1 VLLVAAE
8 MIGAEQ
14 GLGALVL
21 AAGNLMQ
28 SDRLLAGVVV
38 LSMLGLLIAAFIG
51 AVERHLLRWR

>member
-1 VLLVAAE
+1 
-8 MIGAEQ
+8 
-14 GLGALVL
+14 VL

-38 LSMLGLLIAAFIG
+38 LSMLGLVIAALIG